1 MGVKGLY
8 TYLKHYRS
16 PLLLEDV
23 ATVLRDSDGIRIGV
37 DAMSIL
43 YRFKGDADE
52 ILKFLEPFRS
62 AGARILFVFDGKPPP
77 EKEREVQARKDT
89 KTEAAN
95 QAASIESFLK
105 SDGATALDERS
116 RELLELSLQRC
127 QAQSWHMTRDTRRAF
142 QARLWDEGIAY
153 VKSISEADDVLI
165 DLARADKLDV
175 ILSTD
180 MDYLLGGAKRLW
192 IPVYRGAW
200 MVEDLELSD
209 ILAGE
214 GLTPAAFL
222 DAGLLCGT
230 EERAGAR
237 GVPCHTAF
245 TWMRHYGSL
254 ETLLKSSV
262 RDRAFREMFRD
273 ADDIAAARAT
283 RLPRPLWDRV
293 RPDHFERTK
302 DFLLTL

>member
-8 TYLKHYRS
+8 TYLKHYRV
-16 PLLLEDV
+16 PLLLEEV
-23 ATVLRDSDGIRIGV
+23 PAAVSSGLRIGV
-37 DAMSIL
+37 DAMSLL
-43 YRFKGDADE
+43 YRFKGVTED
-52 ILKFLEPFRS
+52 ILEFLKPFRTG
-62 AGARILFVFDGKPPP
+62 GAVLLFVFDGKPPV

-105 SDGATALDERS
+105 SDGAQALDERS

-127 QAQSWHMTRDTRRAF
+127 QAQSWHMTRETRRAF
-142 QARLWDEGIAY
+142 QARLWDEGIPY
-153 VKSISEADDVLI
+153 VKSVSEADDVLI
-165 DLARADKLDV
+165 DLAQGDKIDV

-200 MVEDLELSD
+200 MLEDLQLSD

-214 GLTPAAFL
+214 GLTPGAFL

-237 GVPCHTAF
+237 GVPCNTAF
-245 TWMRHYGSL
+245 AWMRHYGSL
-254 ETLLKSSV
+254 EALLKSNV
-262 RDRAFREMFRD
+262 RDRTFRDMFRG
-273 ADDIAAARAT
+273 ADSIEAARAT

-293 RPDHFERTK
+293 RPDHFERIK